1 MRKFLNKAALL
12 FMLLT
17 MGIFTACGSM
27 SAEDVELLDS
37 VLTTVLEV
45 AEQAAEAEYESAAV
59 EQLEVETAE
68 AESIAAESTEA
79 EITEAKGTESEST
92 AAESVETEKA
102 EEPGEIQES
111 VSENKEA
118 LQEAETDEVSEDSDF
133 QELTVSEDGEYT
145 SAEEVSLYLHLY
157 DHLPDNYITK
167 KEARALGWDSSK
179 GNLWDVAP
187 GMSIGGDYFGNYEG
201 LLPEDDDRD
210 YYECD
215 IDYEGGYRNAKRI
228 IFSDDG
234 LIFYTE
240 DHYESFEQ
248 LY

>member
-12 FMLLT
+12 LMLLT

-45 AEQAAEAEYESAAV
+45 AEQAAEAEETESSA
-59 EQLEVETAE
+59 EEWLE
-68 AESIAAESTEA
+68 AETVEAERIEEKTAAESERTETA
-79 EITEAKGTESEST
+79 AESEST
-92 AAESVETEKA
+92 EMDAEPEGIP
-102 EEPGEIQES
+102 EP
-111 VSENKEA
+111 VSEP
-118 LQEAETDEVSEDSDF
+118 QETVQETDTAEVSEDSDF
-133 QELTVSEDGEYT
+133 WEVTVSEDGEYT

-167 KEARALGWDSSK
+167 KEARALGWDSSR